1 MYNSFASSDKKE
13 GEAMSDMH
21 TLLMVIVM
29 AAVTFLLRMLPFVIF
44 PAGKETP
51 QIIVYLSKALPC
63 AIMGM
68 LVIYCLK
75 GVSIIEGSHGIP
87 ELIALAVVFIL
98 HKWKHNSLLTIGVST
113 VIYMILVQL
122 VF

>member
-1 MYNSFASSDKKE
+1 MTDI
-13 GEAMSDMH
+13 H
-21 TLLMVIVM
+21 TLLMVLVM
-29 AAVTFLLRMLPFVIF
+29 AAVTFLLRFLPFVIF

-51 QIIVYLSKALPC
+51 EVIVYLSKALPC

-68 LVIYCLK
+68 LVVYCLK

-87 ELIALAVVFIL
+87 ELIALAVVFVL
-98 HKWKHNSLLTIGVST
+98 HKWKHNSLLTISVST
-113 VIYMILVQL
+113 IIYMILVQL

>member
-1 MYNSFASSDKKE
+1 MT
-13 GEAMSDMH
+13 DMH
-21 TLLMVIVM
+21 ALLMVLVM
-29 AAVTFLLRMLPFVIF
+29 AGVTFLLRFLPFVIF

-51 QIIVYLSKALPC
+51 EIIVYLSKALPC

-68 LVIYCLK
+68 LVVYCLK

-87 ELIALAVVFIL
+87 ELIALAVVFVL
-98 HKWKHNSLLTIGVST
+98 HKWKHNSLLTISVST
-113 VIYMILVQL
+113 IIYMILVQL

>member
-1 MYNSFASSDKKE
+1 MTDIHAF
-13 GEAMSDMH
+13 
-21 TLLMVIVM
+21 LMVLVM
-29 AAVTFLLRMLPFVIF
+29 AAVTFLLRFLPFVIF

-51 QIIVYLSKALPC
+51 EVIVYLSKALPC

-68 LVIYCLK
+68 LVVYCLK

-87 ELIALAVVFIL
+87 ELIALAVVFVL
-98 HKWKHNSLLTIGVST
+98 HKWKHNSLLTISVST
-113 VIYMILVQL
+113 IIYMILVQL

>member
-1 MYNSFASSDKKE
+1 MTDIHA
-13 GEAMSDMH
+13 
-21 TLLMVIVM
+21 LLMVLVM
-29 AAVTFLLRMLPFVIF
+29 AAVTFLLRFLPFVIF

-51 QIIVYLSKALPC
+51 EVIVYLSKALPC

-68 LVIYCLK
+68 LVVYCLK

-87 ELIALAVVFIL
+87 ELIALAVVFVL
-98 HKWKHNSLLTIGVST
+98 HKWKHNSLLTISVST
-113 VIYMILVQL
+113 IIYMILVQL